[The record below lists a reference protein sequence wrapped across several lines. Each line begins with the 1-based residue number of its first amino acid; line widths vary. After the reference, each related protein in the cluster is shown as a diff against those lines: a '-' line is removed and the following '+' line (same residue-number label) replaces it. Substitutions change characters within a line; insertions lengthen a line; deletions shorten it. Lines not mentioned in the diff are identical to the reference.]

1 MYWIHSKR
9 PWENKNLGPSELFS
23 TLEKRFL
30 TDRVI
35 DSGNSSATSFE
46 FPPEFMTHAHSFN
59 AEKEYSIPKYITRNN
74 GILKQNEIEALQ
86 KEINQYKEMSAKGP
100 INTKNDTYLLSL
112 KKLLS
117 KDEIGREGK
126 DQGKG
131 R

>member
-1 MYWIHSKR
+1 
-9 PWENKNLGPSELFS
+9 
-23 TLEKRFL
+23 
-30 TDRVI
+30 
-35 DSGNSSATSFE
+35 
-46 FPPEFMTHAHSFN
+46 MTHAHSFN
-59 AEKEYSIPKYITRNN
+59 AEKEYSIPKNITRNN